1 MVQQLREAKKSGQPP
16 EAVIEK
22 AGVKPETLAAFSLI
36 DEELE
41 KSEGGAQKNSRL
53 SFPRLKTQWH
63 C

>member
-22 AGVKPETLAAFSLI
+22 AGVKPEKLAAFSLI

-41 KSEGGAQKNSRL
+41 KSEGERAE
-53 SFPRLKTQWH
+53 KTVA
-63 C
+63 